1 MSLLNAA
8 QQSYHLFLAISSPF
22 IGTHS
27 FLFRSLVLTSS
38 FTLNLYF
45 GSFSTEKIE
54 VIKSTSTS
62 FYHISTSVS
71 IPAVLCFVFCY
82 CRHRYILVIASIFKT
97 TSFDPRPENLEL
109 ILYSSL
115 SLTSCIASVSKSFV
129 STFIVYPGS
138 DYFLAF
144 PLLPL

>member
-1 MSLLNAA
+1 MLNAA